1 MTTIEIDKKYKQH
14 IEQIHVREYEKEFK
28 TKCLMTTRFN
38 NITAAEN
45 KQFRERKWQNGCIY
59 GTSVMV
65 SKRIN
70 PNAKLFVL
78 EMNNDMNKIIGVGL
92 VLNKPIFNKYKIY
105 NENSYN
111 RYSYIGKKRI
121 SREDMTE
128 EEEII
133 MKIFDI
139 LCFSGTNHTK
149 RGHGMTAF
157 PTKILY
163 RCRKR
168 IDLVK
173 SVENM
178 FETRK

>member
-14 IEQIHVREYEKEFK
+14 IEQINVREYEKEFK

-38 NITAAEN
+38 NNTADEN

-78 EMNNDMNKIIGVGL
+78 EMNNDMNKIIGIGL

-121 SREDMTE
+121 AREDMTE

-133 MKIFDI
+133 MQVFDI